1 MHIRLSPI
9 CATLAAFAFSLS
21 LAGNFAKAQRPQPRA
36 GAAAAGAQDVVV
48 FAVTRQAD
56 AEFAFEPIA
65 TFKRGVFAGSIT
77 GESSAAELKRFAGK
91 YYRAGQSYRLIWGG
105 AQAGTL
111 VAKQPQ
117 HESDCAKASASADVQ
132 TAVQLGGNRM
142 ALATNSAASGLAQSS
157 RRAPTDAER
166 AQVKTHVERIFREKG
181 VPAAALAKLQTIN
194 LTATDLNK
202 DGAAELIGTYMIRRG
217 ETKLFIDKLF
227 ILAEPA
233 AAATANFKVG
243 VARYEQL
250 KGTDFS
256 DPESLQSV
264 GENAFLTEILLDQFD
279 VDGDGAGEVF
289 TVSYSLEGT
298 HYKIYRKGA
307 KGWATAH
314 EFYNYRC
321 AY

>member
-1 MHIRLSPI
+1 MLLLFLSGSVA
-9 CATLAAFAFSLS
+9 ATW
-21 LAGNFAKAQRPQPRA
+21 AQQPQQRA
-36 GAAAAGAQDVVV
+36 GAAAGAKDVVI
-48 FAVTRQAD
+48 FAVTRQAGAD
-56 AEFAFEPIA
+56 FAFEPIA
-65 TFKRGVFAGSIT
+65 IFKRGIFAGSIT
-77 GESSAAELKRFAGK
+77 GESTEVELKRFAGN

-111 VAKQPQ
+111 VVKQPQ
-117 HESDCAKASASADVQ
+117 HESDCAKASATADVQ

-166 AQVKTHVERIFREKG
+166 AQVRTHVERIFREKG

-227 ILAEPA
+227 ILAEPTT

-264 GENAFLTEILLDQFD
+264 GESAFLTEILLDQFD
-279 VDGDGAGEVF
+279 VDGDGTGEVF
-289 TVSYSLEGT
+289 TISYSLEGT

-307 KGWATAH
+307 KGWTTAQ